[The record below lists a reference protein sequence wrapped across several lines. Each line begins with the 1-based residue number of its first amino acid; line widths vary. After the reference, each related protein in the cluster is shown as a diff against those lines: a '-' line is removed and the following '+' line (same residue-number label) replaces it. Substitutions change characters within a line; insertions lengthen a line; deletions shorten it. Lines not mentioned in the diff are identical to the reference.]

1 MSTRELRELRELRN
15 TAFVIGFGFTM
26 GKFTANIAAK
36 CMSKAYDVVTK
47 EVIKFTANNGSKR
60 MQELCDEYGI
70 DYNNRSKNTTDKVII
85 GFHA

>member
-1 MSTRELRELRELRN
+1 MSTRELRELRN
-15 TAFVIGFGFTM
+15 VAFVIGFGFTM

-36 CMSKAYDVVTK
+36 CMSKAYDAVTK
-47 EVIKFTANNGSKR
+47 EDVKFIANNGNKR

-70 DYNNRSKNTTDKVII
+70 DYNNWNKNKTTDKVII

>member
-1 MSTRELRELRELRN
+1 MSTRELRKLRN
-15 TAFVIGFGFTM
+15 VAFVIGFGFTM

-36 CMSKAYDVVTK
+36 CMSKAYDAVTK

-60 MQELCDEYGI
+60 MQELCEEYGI
-70 DYNNRSKNTTDKVII
+70 DYNNQSKNKTTDKVII

>member
-1 MSTRELRELRELRN
+1 MSTRELRELRN
-15 TAFVIGFGFTM
+15 ATFVIGFGFTM

-36 CMSKAYDVVTK
+36 CVSKAYDAVAK

-70 DYNNRSKNTTDKVII
+70 DYNNRSKNKTTDKVII